1 MIVTTYNVWRGLRKE
16 IKLHHVNEPVT
27 SQLLLCMAQFKEAE
41 FLVVKENYAD
51 TDTVTVGKAVT
62 TTITQ
67 PSLERSCSGQVFTR

>member
-27 SQLLLCMAQFKEAE
+27 SQLLLCMAQFGKAE

-51 TDTVTVGKAVT
+51 ADIRQSSYYNNHSTKFGEVL
-62 TTITQ
+62 Q
-67 PSLERSCSGQVFTR
+67 WSGLHQVE